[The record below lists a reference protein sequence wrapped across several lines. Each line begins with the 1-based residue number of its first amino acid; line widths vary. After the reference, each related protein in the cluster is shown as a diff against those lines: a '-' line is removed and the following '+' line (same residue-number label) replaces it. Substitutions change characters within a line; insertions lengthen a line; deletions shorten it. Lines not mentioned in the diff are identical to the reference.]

1 MTDDEVK
8 RTIRMK
14 MTQEVNTVFDEALD
28 KEGLQE
34 LAFQTRLMEEWWE
47 LHPEKR
53 PKTHEK
59 LQVPTSGD
67 FSHVQDPV
75 KRRVLESLAQKGIKI
90 GTTGGAAMSLD
101 ALIDMDRQMSG
112 LPPL

>member
-1 MTDDEVK
+1 
-8 RTIRMK
+8 MK
-14 MTQEVNTVFDEALD
+14 TTRQLKAIFEEVNTVFDEVLD

-59 LQVPTSGD
+59 QQVPTSGD